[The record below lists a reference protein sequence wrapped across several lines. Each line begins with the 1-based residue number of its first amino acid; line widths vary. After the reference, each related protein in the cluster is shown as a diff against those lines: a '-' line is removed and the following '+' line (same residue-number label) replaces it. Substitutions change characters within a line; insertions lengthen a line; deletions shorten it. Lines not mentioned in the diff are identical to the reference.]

1 MISEM
6 PTEPATAKKAG
17 PSRDFAY
24 TSSMWELVFGDGRLA
39 IIDYVC
45 GNCHKNIHF
54 HLWKAT
60 YCPHCGAPVFGALR
74 KKLDGKQGRI
84 GRDANFLEGQKYAGP
99 DDRSRPLGG
108 RQRRKA
114 ASHNNDPTRPETGR
128 QRGRV
133 R

>member
-1 MISEM
+1 VG
-6 PTEPATAKKAG
+6 AG
-17 PSRDFAY
+17 FC
-24 TSSMWELVFGDGRLA
+24 GGRLA

-84 GRDANFLEGQKYAGP
+84 GGMQISWRAKVCRTGQSISTCGTKG
-99 DDRSRPLGG
+99 
-108 RQRRKA
+108 
-114 ASHNNDPTRPETGR
+114 
-128 QRGRV
+128 
-133 R
+133 

>member
-1 MISEM
+1 MLSEM

-17 PSRDFAY
+17 PSCDFAY
-24 TSSMWELVFGDGRLA
+24 TSSKWELVFGDGRLA

-45 GNCHKNIHF
+45 PNCHKNIHF

-99 DDRSRPLGG
+99 DNRSRLVG
-108 RQRRKA
+108 RRGSGKPSGFY
-114 ASHNNDPTRPETGR
+114 SHRPGPKD
-128 QRGRV
+128 RGKHSRV